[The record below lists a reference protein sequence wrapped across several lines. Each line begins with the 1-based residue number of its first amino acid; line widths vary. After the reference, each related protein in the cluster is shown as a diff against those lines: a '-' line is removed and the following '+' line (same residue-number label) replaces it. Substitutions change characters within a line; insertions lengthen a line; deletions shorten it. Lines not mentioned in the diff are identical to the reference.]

1 MTLQPPNGA
10 GDPPHHPPAAGPE
23 PPSVPG
29 PPPPPV
35 AAPQPPRHLLIPLA
49 GLLFLVVAIVLS
61 TGRSC
66 TRTPEKAS
74 EGAHTSTRQ
83 EIRKLLDAGVAAL
96 IVPDTTGADSTWAW
110 VREFYAQRGD
120 NPAWGGREPHRRAT
134 QLVDALQRIGETGL
148 DPADYDTE
156 ALTRLLAKA
165 GSRGPLARLKHSST
179 LAEFDVRATFAFL
192 RAAPHLRDG
201 HVPRWVLDP
210 DWTPAARGGDWLAY
224 LKRRFE
230 RNPAQS
236 FAELEPR
243 HEGYRRL
250 REALDRYRAIAAAGG
265 WPDLPPGPPLAV
277 GMQDPR
283 VALLIRRLAMS
294 GDLPASVR
302 DTVFDRHLVSAIG
315 ELQTRHGIPRSGIVG
330 EATRNLLNVP
340 VATRIRQMELNLER
354 WRWLPDALGE
364 HRVEVNIPAYRLE
377 LIDSGRVARAMRVVV
392 GKKKSPTPV
401 FSDALAYV
409 DVNPTWTL
417 PPSVV
422 QKELPRELKRNPD
435 YLAANKMYV
444 VSLADARRDT
454 VNPDSVDWRKATT
467 DSFAYLI
474 IQRPGPDNPL
484 GRVKI
489 MCPNE
494 YDVYLHDS
502 PQRSRFGV
510 AVRDYSHGCVRVEE
524 AIALADSLLRP
535 VLGDS
540 TNVDSLAA
548 RGNWRRVRM
557 QQQVPVHFLY
567 WTAWADSAGRVCFR
581 DDIYGLDARLDQGL
595 RARTPAQLTLNP
607 GVEMSPYW
615 LAAEARARAVID
627 RARAAG
633 AVRKN

>member
-1 MTLQPPNGA
+1 
-10 GDPPHHPPAAGPE
+10 
-23 PPSVPG
+23 
-29 PPPPPV
+29 
-35 AAPQPPRHLLIPLA
+35 LLVPLA
-49 GLLFLVVAIVLS
+49 GVLFLVVAILLS

-66 TRTPEKAS
+66 TPPPGRAPEAP
-74 EGAHTSTRQ
+74 HTSTRQ
-83 EIRKLLDAGVAAL
+83 EIRELLDAGVAAL
-96 IVPDTTGADSTWAW
+96 NVADTTGADSTWAW

-120 NPAWGGREPHRRAT
+120 NPAWSGREPHRRAT
-134 QLVDALQRIGETGL
+134 QLVDALQRIGDAGL
-148 DPADYDTE
+148 DPVDYDTE
-156 ALTRLLAKA
+156 ELTRLLAQA
-165 GSRGPLARLKHSST
+165 ESRGPLARLKHSST
-179 LAEFDVRATFAFL
+179 LAQFDVRATWAFL
-192 RAAPHLRDG
+192 RVAGHLRDG

-210 DWTPAARGGDWLAY
+210 DWTPAQRGGDWLAW

-230 RNPAQS
+230 RDPAQS
-236 FAELEPR
+236 FAELEPP
-243 HEGYRRL
+243 HDGYRRL
-250 REALDRYRAIAAAGG
+250 REALDRYRVIAAGG
-265 WPDLPPGPPLAV
+265 GWPELPPGPPLGV

-302 DTVFDRHLVSAIG
+302 DTVFDRRLVSAIG
-315 ELQTRHGIPRSGIVG
+315 ELQARHGIPRSGIVG

-340 VATRIRQMELNLER
+340 VQTRIRQMELNLER
-354 WRWLPDALGE
+354 WRWLSHDLGG

-377 LIDSGRVARAMRVVV
+377 LIEAGRVARAMRVVV

-422 QKELPRELKRNPD
+422 QKELPHELKRNPD
-435 YLAANKMYV
+435 YLAANNMFV
-444 VSLADARRDT
+444 VSIADARRDT
-454 VNPDSVDWRKATT
+454 VSPDSVDWKKATS

-474 IQRPGPDNPL
+474 VQRAGPDNPL

-524 AIALADSLLRP
+524 ALALADSLLRP

-540 TNVDSLAA
+540 TSVDSLAA
-548 RGNWRRVRM
+548 RGNWRRVRL

-581 DDIYGLDARLDQGL
+581 DDIYGLDARLDQAL
-595 RARTPAQLTLNP
+595 RSRTPAGLALNP
-607 GVEMSPYW
+607 GVEISPYW
-615 LAAEARARAVID
+615 LAAEARARALTE